1 MDFFSATILGMIEG
15 VTEFLPVS
23 STAHLLITEKLLGI
37 SGSFALTFAIFVQ
50 GASVLAIIAL
60 YFKKVLSN
68 LSLIPKIIVGFLP
81 TAIVGALF
89 YDFIK
94 GYLLESM
101 AIIAS
106 SLFFGGVLMI
116 LIDKKNN
123 PEGIEIEKISYK
135 DSFVLGLS
143 QVFALIP
150 GMSRSGSTI
159 IGGRLAGLPRR
170 LIIEFSFLLAIPT
183 ILGATVFDISKNA
196 YTMTQSE
203 VNILLVGAI
212 VSFVVSLLVAKW
224 LLAYLS
230 KNSFSIFGWYRIL
243 LAVFII
249 IFFVI

>member
-23 STAHLLITEKLLGI
+23 STAHLLITERLLGI

-60 YFKKVLSN
+60 YFKKVLNN
-68 LSLIPKIIVGFLP
+68 LSLMPKIIVGFLP
-81 TAIVGALF
+81 TAIAGALF

-135 DSFVLGLS
+135 DSFILGLS
-143 QVFALIP
+143 QIFALIP

-159 IGGRLAGLPRR
+159 IGGRLSGLPRK

-203 VNILLVGAI
+203 VDMLIVGAI
-212 VSFVVSLLVAKW
+212 VSFTVSLVVAKW

-230 KNSFSIFGWYRIL
+230 KNSFKVFGWYRIL